1 MCNGGVF
8 EKDDTGDDKEGE
20 DEKED
25 TKADQPWLA
34 QTLSLK
40 ALLTHFHLRVGR
52 ASPAS
57 LALL

>member
-1 MCNGGVF
+1 MCNGSVF
-8 EKDDTGDDKEGE
+8 EKDNTSDNKEDK

-34 QTLSLK
+34 QATSLS
-40 ALLTHFHLRVGR
+40 ALLAHFHLRVGWT
-52 ASPAS
+52 SPAS